1 MPSKV
6 KTMLNVFSSLK
17 SFFISK
23 AILVSCVF
31 IKKLSF
37 PAVKF
42 LRFFLSLMNIFYFF
56 PLKISHKKISLF
68 SIKAEV
74 IKNKEKSS
82 PLVILYFHG
91 GGFLMGLNWIHRRFI
106 SSLAQK
112 VHATYY
118 LIDYP
123 LLPEAPFPLALD
135 ECLQFY
141 EAIIQINNFAASQI
155 VFIGDSAGGNLA
167 LSTLISLRNNNKVL
181 PSGAILLSP
190 WTDLTLSGCS
200 LELNKAVDPIIPG
213 HLLSPLVKAYTNN
226 KVDATNPLVS
236 PLLADLSGL
245 PPILVQVGKREVLFD
260 DSKRLADK
268 LANSDVKVKLEVM
281 DEGYHIHPVLFPEC
295 PKSKAVLIIIEKFIW
310 EVSRNIAC

>member
-1 MPSKV
+1 MD
-6 KTMLNVFSSLK
+6 
-17 SFFISK
+17 
-23 AILVSCVF
+23 
-31 IKKLSF
+31 
-37 PAVKF
+37 
-42 LRFFLSLMNIFYFF
+42 IFYFF
-56 PLKISHKKISLF
+56 PLKISHKKISF
-68 SIKAEV
+68 FHIKAEE
-74 IKNKEKSS
+74 IKRKRKSS
-82 PLVILYFHG
+82 PLIILYFHG
-91 GGFLMGLNWIHRRFI
+91 GGFLMGINWIHRRFV

-118 LIDYP
+118 LINYP
-123 LLPEAPFPLALD
+123 LLPEAPFPIALD
-135 ECLQFY
+135 QCLKFY
-141 EAIIQINNFAASQI
+141 DAVQTNSSSVSQI

-200 LELNKAVDPIIPG
+200 LDLNKEIDPIIPQ
-213 HLLSPLVKAYTNN
+213 HLLSPLVKAYTKN

-245 PPILVQVGKREVLFD
+245 PPILVQVGEQEVLFD

-268 LANSDVKVKLEVM
+268 LVNSGVKVKLEVM

-295 PKSKAVLIIIEKFIW
+295 PKSKAVLISIEKFIC
-310 EVSRNIAC
+310 EISRNIVY